1 LIRSPSETEPHRPE
15 EVRTVLLRFDPFR
28 ELDRMAEELDRSVAR
43 GAAMPM
49 DAYRR
54 GNHVVAH
61 LDVPGVRPEDV
72 DVTVERNVLTVKATR
87 RLEVG
92 EDDER
97 IVGERRHGELVRQ
110 LMLGDTLDPH
120 RVEADVTDGVLTLR
134 IPVAE
139 TATPRKV
146 AVGTG
151 GGTETAALSA

>member
-1 LIRSPSETEPHRPE
+1 M
-15 EVRTVLLRFDPFR
+15 LLRFDPFR
-28 ELDRMAEELDRSVAR
+28 ELDRIAGELDRNVTR
-43 GAAMPM
+43 PAAAPLPM

-72 DVTVERNVLTVKATR
+72 DVTVERNVLTVRVTR
-87 RLEVG
+87 RLDVG

-110 LMLGDTLDPH
+110 LLLGDSLDPQ
-120 RVEADVTDGVLTLR
+120 RVDADVTDGVLTLR

-139 TATPRKV
+139 TAAPRKV
-146 AVGTG
+146 EVSAGSGAESTP
-151 GGTETAALSA
+151 AALSA

>member
-1 LIRSPSETEPHRPE
+1 M
-15 EVRTVLLRFDPFR
+15 LLRFDPFR
-28 ELDRMAEELDRSVAR
+28 ELDRIADELDRSAAR
-43 GAAMPM
+43 SAATPMPM

-61 LDVPGVRPEDV
+61 LDVPGVRPDDV
-72 DVTVERNVLTVKATR
+72 DVTVERNVVTVRATR
-87 RLEVG
+87 QLEVA

-97 IVGERRHGELVRQ
+97 IVAERRHGELVRQ
-110 LMLGDTLDPH
+110 LMLSDTLDPQ

-146 AVGTG
+146 QVGSG
-151 GGTETAALSA
+151 GGDSPQAALSA

>member
-1 LIRSPSETEPHRPE
+1 M
-15 EVRTVLLRFDPFR
+15 LLRFDPFR
-28 ELDRMAEELDRSVAR
+28 ELDRIADELDRSVNR
-43 GAAMPM
+43 TGTTPLPM

-72 DVTVERNVLTVKATR
+72 DITVERNVLTVRATR
-87 RLEVG
+87 HLDIA

-110 LMLGDTLDPH
+110 LQLGDSLDTQ
-120 RVEADVTDGVLTLR
+120 RVSADVTDGVLTLR

-146 AVGTG
+146 EVGTG
-151 GGTETAALSA
+151 GGATEGPAAISA

>member
-1 LIRSPSETEPHRPE
+1 M
-15 EVRTVLLRFDPFR
+15 LLRFDPFR
-28 ELDRMAEELDRSVAR
+28 ELDRIAGELDRTVSR
-43 GAAMPM
+43 PSAAPLPM

-54 GNHVVAH
+54 GGHVIAH

-72 DVTVERNVLTVKATR
+72 DVTVERNVLTVRATR
-87 RLEVG
+87 HLEVA

-110 LMLGDTLDPH
+110 LLLGDTLDPL

-139 TATPRKV
+139 TAAPRKV
-146 AVGTG
+146 EVGTG
-151 GGTETAALSA
+151 GGSADTGPAALSA

>member
-1 LIRSPSETEPHRPE
+1 M
-15 EVRTVLLRFDPFR
+15 LLRFDPFR
-28 ELDRMAEELDRSVAR
+28 EFDRLAEELDRSVTRSAT
-43 GAAMPM
+43 MPM

-54 GNHVVAH
+54 GNHVIAQ

-72 DVTVERNVLTVKATR
+72 DVTVERNVLTVRATR
-87 RLEVG
+87 QADLG

-110 LMLGDTLDPH
+110 LMLGDMLDPH

-146 AVGTG
+146 DVGTG
-151 GGTETAALSA
+151 GGHRADQPALSA

>member
-1 LIRSPSETEPHRPE
+1 M
-15 EVRTVLLRFDPFR
+15 LLRFDPFR
-28 ELDRMAEELDRSVAR
+28 ELDRIADELDRSVAR
-43 GAAMPM
+43 TTSAPLPM

-54 GNHVVAH
+54 GNHVIAQ

-72 DVTVERNVLTVKATR
+72 DITVERNVLTVHATR
-87 RLEVG
+87 HQDLA

-97 IVGERRHGELVRQ
+97 IVSERRHGDLVRQ
-110 LMLGDTLDPH
+110 LQLGDSLDTQ

-146 AVGTG
+146 EVGTG
-151 GGTETAALSA
+151 GSSSGPAAISA

>member
-1 LIRSPSETEPHRPE
+1 M
-15 EVRTVLLRFDPFR
+15 LLRFDPFR
-28 ELDRMAEELDRSVAR
+28 ELDRIADELDRSAAR
-43 GAAMPM
+43 SAATPMPM

-61 LDVPGVRPEDV
+61 LDVPGVRPDDV
-72 DVTVERNVLTVKATR
+72 DVTVERNVVTVRATR
-87 RLEVG
+87 QLEVA

-97 IVGERRHGELVRQ
+97 IVAERRHGELVRQ
-110 LMLGDTLDPH
+110 LMLGDTLDPQ

-146 AVGTG
+146 QVGSG
-151 GGTETAALSA
+151 GGDSQQAALSA

>member
-1 LIRSPSETEPHRPE
+1 
-15 EVRTVLLRFDPFR
+15 
-28 ELDRMAEELDRSVAR
+28 
-43 GAAMPM
+43 M

-54 GNHVVAH
+54 GNHIVVQM
-61 LDVPGVRPEDV
+61 DVPGVRPEDL
-72 DVTVERNVLTVKATR
+72 DITVERNVLTVHATR
-87 RLEVG
+87 HLDVG

-110 LMLGDTLDPH
+110 LQLGDSLDTQ

-146 AVGTG
+146 EVGTG
-151 GGTETAALSA
+151 GGDGSQQAAISA

>member
-1 LIRSPSETEPHRPE
+1 M
-15 EVRTVLLRFDPFR
+15 LLRFDPFR
-28 ELDRMAEELDRSVAR
+28 DFDRLTEELDRSLGRPAPR
-43 GAAMPM
+43 PMPM
-49 DAYRR
+49 DAYKR
-54 GNHVVAH
+54 GGHVVAH

-72 DVTVERNVLTVKATR
+72 DVTVERNVLTVRATR
-87 RLEVG
+87 HLDVG

-110 LMLGDTLDPH
+110 LMLGDTLDPQ

-146 AVGTG
+146 EVGTG
-151 GGTETAALSA
+151 GGHGEHAALSA

>member
-1 LIRSPSETEPHRPE
+1 
-15 EVRTVLLRFDPFR
+15 VLLRFDPFR
-28 ELDRMAEELDRSVAR
+28 ELDRMAEELDRTVNR
-43 GAAMPM
+43 TTTTMPM

-54 GNHVVAH
+54 GNHVIVH
-61 LDVPGVRPEDV
+61 LDVPGVRSDDV

-87 RLEVG
+87 RLDVG

-110 LMLGDTLDPH
+110 LMLGDTLDAH

-151 GGTETAALSA
+151 GGSGEQAALSA